1 MTASNT
7 SIKGLEQLIKDEVW
21 KPYTLKL
28 WTVEEIKEL
37 NSTQIREL
45 LVHIFKMDRCYRQ
58 NNAIPDFFMDNYTSF
73 EKYVDII
80 LKPFPHEDT
89 FDVSRMK
96 YMDKVTRKKI
106 MDSYTKCNKSNY
118 LINKKVFDSV
128 DLDELLLEKIKQEKA
143 LKEGILTQEQKE
155 AAAQKEE
162 QKRQQRAARTREW
175 RQANPTRV
183 KIHTLTA
190 VAKKEAARQIDD
202 SMSIEEISRRIVSG
216 AIAKALRNTAVAEC
230 RSRKPDVLCEC
241 GEMIKFYTQDQHRRS
256 KKHITKVNTMNCVS
270 CVL

>member
-28 WTVEEIKEL
+28 WTVEEIKGL
-37 NSTQIREL
+37 NSTQIRALEREVFRL
-45 LVHIFKMDRCYRQ
+45 NRCASQ
-58 NNAIPDFFMDNYTSF
+58 NRGDIPDNFMENYTSF
-73 EKYVDII
+73 EKYVDVI
-80 LKPFPHEDT
+80 LKPFPKEDT
-89 FDVSRMK
+89 YCVKRMK
-96 YMDKVTRKKI
+96 YMSVVTRRII
-106 MDSYTKCNKSNY
+106 MDSYTKCNKANY
-118 LINKKVFDSV
+118 KVNKKVFDSV

-143 LKEGILTQEQKE
+143 LKAGILTQEQKE
-155 AAAQKEE
+155 AAERKEE
-162 QKRQQRAARTREW
+162 QKRQQKAEKLREW
-175 RQANPTRV
+175 RQANPT
-183 KIHTLTA
+183 KMALYYQDT

-216 AIAKALRNTAVAEC
+216 AIAKALKNAAVAEC

-256 KKHITKVNTMNCVS
+256 KKHITKVNTMIS
-270 CVL
+270 